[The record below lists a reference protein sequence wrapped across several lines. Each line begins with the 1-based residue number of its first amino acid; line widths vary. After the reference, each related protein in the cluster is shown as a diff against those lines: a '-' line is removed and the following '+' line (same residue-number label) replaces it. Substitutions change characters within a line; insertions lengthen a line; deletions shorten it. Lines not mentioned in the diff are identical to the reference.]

1 MRWNRSSRSSF
12 FFFFLWMG
20 QKNSREEESSPAAA
34 AVEAEASAE
43 GTTRSEEARKVAE
56 NKKPVAAVAAVK
68 EKRSSFSSLR
78 EKRRGTKKSVSSL
91 RVDVSGK
98 RKAEEMFDRY
108 RGVAEDSE
116 EIEELELSEQDAIG
130 PNGIAALLG
139 DLGLM
144 EDDIVSFVVAWKLGA
159 GRLARITRT
168 EFLSG

>member
-1 MRWNRSSRSSF
+1 
-12 FFFFLWMG
+12 MG
-20 QKNSREEESSPAAA
+20 QKNSREEESPPTAA
-34 AVEAEASAE
+34 AVETETSAE
-43 GTTRSEEARKVAE
+43 GTTRSEEARKAAE
-56 NKKPVAAVAAVK
+56 DKKPSVSAVAAVK

-78 EKRRGTKKSVSSL
+78 EKRRGAKKSVSSL
-91 RVDVSGK
+91 RVDMSGK
-98 RKAEEMFDRY
+98 RKAEEMFERY